1 MRVLTW
7 GLRLLLF
14 LFLLLFALKNTEPAK
29 LRFFF
34 GQVWEAPLV
43 LVLLAFFAAG
53 SLLGVLAMA
62 GTLFKA
68 RRETGRLKK
77 ELAHANATIAK
88 AAADTAAISIAPSD
102 TKAVES

>member
-14 LFLLLFALKNTEPAK
+14 LFLFLFALKNTD
-29 LRFFF
+29 LVRLNFFF
-34 GQVWEAPLV
+34 GQAWEAPLV

-68 RRETGRLKK
+68 RREVSRLKK
-77 ELAHANATIAK
+77 EIGHAN
-88 AAADTAAISIAPSD
+88 IAPASAVSD
-102 TKAVES
+102 VASTLPPVES

>member
-14 LFLLLFALKNTEPAK
+14 LFLFLFALKNTEPASLK
-29 LRFFF
+29 FFF

-43 LVLLAFFAAG
+43 LVLVAFFAAG

-68 RRETGRLKK
+68 RREVGRLKK
-77 ELAHANATIAK
+77 ELAHANAAIA
-88 AAADTAAISIAPSD
+88 ASAPPAIPIAPSD
-102 TKAVES
+102 TNAAES